1 MSLDAVSNFHQLQ
14 QWLLINQVSNK
25 LLYIIGIFI
34 VFALFIVLFTKK
46 FKMPIVVGYVFIGI
60 LFSVSIVKHLPFLS
74 EEVKEWYA
82 FSIESFDYVADLAL
96 AFVAFTIG
104 SELSIKVL
112 KNLGK
117 KITFIVLLES
127 FGAAILVTL
136 AMLAIGQPFY
146 IALILGAIASATAPA
161 APVMV
166 LKEYNAE
173 GTLTSTLLA
182 VVGIDD
188 AVALTIFSFAEPIS
202 LIQASGSGELSVMT
216 AFVEPLVE
224 VIGAIVCGIVIGYIS
239 VKAIVKFEDKTKK
252 VLTLVA
258 TVLGASA
265 TAVFLN
271 FSPLI
276 TNMAVGF
283 AYRNFAT
290 KNPGIAEDME
300 TLTIPLYAMFF
311 MLAGTK
317 IRITAITSVAFL
329 ITALVYT
336 TARIIGKVTGASIGA
351 SLAQAEP
358 KVKKYIGLGLLSQI
372 GAAIALAYTVQRDFI
387 DIPSVG
393 LLVFNILL
401 FTTAI
406 TEVIGPLATKYAI
419 TKAGEI
425 ND

>member
-136 AMLAIGQPFY
+136 SMLAIGQPFY